1 MNYNLY
7 AIYDKVAGTISAP
20 FLAVNEET
28 AKRNLKER
36 QKAMKEQGLD
46 YVNDIE
52 LVYIAKYNITPKLFE
67 DPDGKLILENVIQ
80 KTELNTIDAELI
92 NME

>member
-36 QKAMKEQGLD
+36 QKAMEAQGLD

-67 DPDGKLILENVIQ
+67 DTDGGLILENVIQ